1 MSNLLIERVMLND
14 SLLFA
19 SLVFKQEVERRPSFN
34 EKVVKNT
41 NIALLNF
48 VQFFYACVKMMLS
61 WQHHYSYK
69 IISLTMDKFEC
80 YLTFTCDTYN

>member
-48 VQFFYACVKMMLS
+48 VQFFYACVKMVLF

-69 IISLTMDKFEC
+69 IISLSMDKFEC
-80 YLTFTCDTYN
+80 YLTFMCDTYS